1 MAAIGA
7 GMLAAGL
14 AEARAHRRAL
24 AAVPLR
30 IHVNGTRGKSSVTE
44 AVTALFRALGKT
56 AVGKT
61 TGTVPII
68 VEPDGSR
75 RRLRR
80 RGRTR
85 IQEQARFLRHAAA
98 TGADVAVVECM
109 AVAPAL
115 QWICEHR
122 LVRSHIGIITNVR
135 RDHVEEMGRT
145 LEEIARCL
153 ANTIPRRGILVTAD
167 RRFAPLFEEIAAP
180 LGTRVVLVG
189 DDEVQRAADFLRQR
203 GRDRGGERGR
213 RARDA
218 GGGPGVVARLDD
230 ALWRMHAEN
239 VALACRVAMLAGFS
253 EAAVQE
259 AARALS
265 VPRLRVTELSERMGS
280 RAGGGRHRSS
290 ETYRCLF
297 VHAWSMNDTD
307 SFGRLLAAARGCRTV
322 VTALYNHRSDR
333 PLRALEFGRLFASEP
348 GIETVLVTGDGG
360 GARLLRRAGVPAEH
374 IHALRRPLTGDAVA
388 DAVAKAAPV
397 AAATVVVLGCGN
409 ARGVAELELAGEPPA
424 EAGGWDRA

>member
-1 MAAIGA
+1 M
-7 GMLAAGL
+7 
-14 AEARAHRRAL
+14 
-24 AAVPLR
+24 
-30 IHVNGTRGKSSVTE
+30 
-44 AVTALFRALGKT
+44 
-56 AVGKT
+56 
-61 TGTVPII
+61 
-68 VEPDGSR
+68 SR
-75 RRLRR
+75 
-80 RGRTR
+80 
-85 IQEQARFLRHAAA
+85 QHH
-98 TGADVAVVECM
+98 
-109 AVAPAL
+109 PA
-115 QWICEHR
+115 
-122 LVRSHIGIITNVR
+122 
-135 RDHVEEMGRT
+135 
-145 LEEIARCL
+145 
-153 ANTIPRRGILVTAD
+153 PRRILVTAD

-203 GRDRGGERGR
+203 GRDRGGER
-213 RARDA
+213 RATRPGTGA
-218 GGGPGVVARLDD
+218 VGPASSLGCDD

-397 AAATVVVLGCGN
+397 AAPTVVVLGCGN